1 MKYENVLRKSIFCG
15 SFCPSKC
22 KIISPR
28 LQMCSPYG
36 WICEKVCT
44 PGVGCILQAST
55 DGWVFEKACT
65 YDRCFQGHPSTYHGY
80 LLEILPPLGV
90 KWLDYRI
97 SLQNYPIFANY
108 GLVSRKFC
116 NYDGCFLHE
125 SPRMALMYC
134 GPHMLSKFPSEY
146 PPHQNDTLFKDTYF

>member
-1 MKYENVLRKSIFCG
+1 MCG
-15 SFCPSKC
+15 
-22 KIISPR
+22 
-28 LQMCSPYG
+28 PY
-36 WICEKVCT
+36 
-44 PGVGCILQAST
+44 
-55 DGWVFEKACT
+55 GWVFEKVCT
-65 YDRCFQGHPSTYHGY
+65 YDGCFLGHPSTYHGY
-80 LLEILPPLGV
+80 FLEILPPLQV

-134 GPHMLSKFPSEY
+134 GLHMLSKFPSEY
-146 PPHQNDTLFKDTYF
+146 PPPARMTPFSRTHNFQIPYSRIHILEAPFSRTDQF